1 MNAKPLS
8 APYLALG
15 MRPCASDAT
24 HESPKRHNDT
34 HYRHMSCGGRRSD
47 GVRAQQRIS
56 AQHIAAITAA
66 CATRRSSHTD
76 SIVHIHSTASLQ
88 PSESAEPPI
97 GCTLHQQASTDSK
110 DAPAARSRQ
119 LDSVPRSAHATP
131 RSMLNSCLAPDGG
144 CAGLQHSPLVAW
156 PQPGTMSRFRCS
168 SSWSRSSYAAAA
180 RRRCDF
186 TCRNH
191 EGTQNS
197 AVRPTFHV
205 GSSRGRAPDRAE
217 CPRPVH
223 EQCGRLL
230 RQRGVPSSNIVIRYF
245 HAHTP

>member
-1 MNAKPLS
+1 
-8 APYLALG
+8 
-15 MRPCASDAT
+15 MR
-24 HESPKRHNDT
+24 
-34 HYRHMSCGGRRSD
+34 
-47 GVRAQQRIS
+47 
-56 AQHIAAITAA
+56 
-66 CATRRSSHTD
+66 
-76 SIVHIHSTASLQ
+76 
-88 PSESAEPPI
+88 SESAEPPI

-119 LDSVPRSAHATP
+119 LDSVPRSAHAMP

-144 CAGLQHSPLVAW
+144 WDGLQHSPLVAW

-245 HAHTP
+245 TRSHVTPRRDLRVPYPPLHAALHQGAC

>member
-1 MNAKPLS
+1 MTQS
-8 APYLALG
+8 W
-15 MRPCASDAT
+15 
-24 HESPKRHNDT
+24 
-34 HYRHMSCGGRRSD
+34 
-47 GVRAQQRIS
+47 
-56 AQHIAAITAA
+56 
-66 CATRRSSHTD
+66 
-76 SIVHIHSTASLQ
+76 
-88 PSESAEPPI
+88 
-97 GCTLHQQASTDSK
+97 CTLHQQASTDSK

-119 LDSVPRSAHATP
+119 LDGVPRSAHATP

-197 AVRPTFHV
+197 AVRPTLHV

-245 HAHTP
+245 HAHTPYHPCCM